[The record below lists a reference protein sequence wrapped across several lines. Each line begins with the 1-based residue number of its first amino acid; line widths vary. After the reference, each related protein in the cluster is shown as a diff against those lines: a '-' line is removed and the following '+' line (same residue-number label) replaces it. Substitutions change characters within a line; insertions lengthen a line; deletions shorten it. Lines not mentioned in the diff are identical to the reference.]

1 MSQMSQM
8 RWSKSFI
15 GQWNRWRPGKG
26 SRGWLCLLAVLLL
39 AAACSRGALLEQAQ
53 QAWDSGDYAV
63 AADLYETFLRER
75 PHSEEVPQV
84 RYRVGTICAR
94 DLRQYD
100 RAIEHFIRLIE
111 DHPRFGEIRDVRL
124 RLAECYA
131 AVGKRDEAISEYE
144 GLLPL
149 VSDEKERRRLR
160 LNVAELYYEDNDMR
174 QAIVEYEKVVTG
186 AGYDEL
192 SERAKLRIGQ
202 VHYLRDEFEEAIP
215 AYQTVIDNSQDPV
228 VRRVARLGK
237 VDCHERALQFDLAI
251 KTIEELE
258 TDPKSPD
265 FKARRI
271 EEIREKQR
279 QRSLVPS
286 TRIDWAAR

>member
-1 MSQMSQM
+1 MVSH
-8 RWSKSFI
+8 KF
-15 GQWNRWRPGKG
+15 
-26 SRGWLCLLAVLLL
+26 LLL
-39 AAACSRGALLEQAQ
+39 LTGLLLLMTACSRGALLEEAQ
-53 QAWDSGDYAV
+53 QSWDSGDYAA
-63 AADLYETFLRER
+63 AADLYETYLRER
-75 PHSEEVPQV
+75 PQSDDAPQV

-111 DHPRFGEIRDVRL
+111 DHPRFGEIRDARL

-144 GLLPL
+144 GVLPL

-174 QAIVEYEKVVTG
+174 QAIVEYEKVVVG
-186 AGYDEL
+186 AAYDDL
-192 SERAKLRIGQ
+192 SERAQLRIGQ
-202 VHYLRDEFEEAIP
+202 VHYLRDEFEDAIP
-215 AYQTVIDNSQDPV
+215 AYQMVIDNSRDPV
-228 VRRVARLGK
+228 VKRVAQLGK

-258 TDPKSPD
+258 ADPKAPD
-265 FKARRI
+265 FKSRRI
-271 EEIREKQR
+271 DEIREKQR

-286 TRIDWAAR
+286 TRIDWATR